1 MIKSNQKGQ
10 VALVLVL
17 IMTVVSALAVSLAS
31 RSTVDTR
38 IQQTES
44 ESVQALLFA
53 QTGLEQ
59 MIVNPDITSTA
70 PDENYL
76 AVKSDVG
83 MDGFSTAS
91 VDQGTTIEL
100 NLEGATASLTGFQV
114 YWKPDLENTGAQ
126 PSILVSLIND
136 TGEISDY
143 AYAYVAGDGFLVAE
157 DGASEGYEK
166 RTPVI
171 SLSSSVAKVRITVL
185 KTPSLLKIVPVGAI
199 GAAFPSQIK
208 SIKSVG
214 TVSSSDN
221 SVKYGLQY
229 DESTADSVP
238 AVFDYALF
246 SGGSIIQ

>member
-1 MIKSNQKGQ
+1 MINNNHKGQ

-70 PDENYL
+70 PSENYE

-83 MDGFSTAS
+83 MEGITTESIG
-91 VDQGTTIEL
+91 QGTMIEL
-100 NLEGATASLTGFQV
+100 NLTGALASLTGFRV
-114 YWKPDLENTGAQ
+114 YWKPDLNNVGGT
-126 PSILVSLIND
+126 PSVVISLIS
-136 TGEISDY
+136 TAGVITDY
-143 AYAYVAGDGFLVAE
+143 AYAYVAENGFLVAE
-157 DGASEGYEK
+157 DGASEGYAK

-171 SLSSSVAKVRITVL
+171 SISSSVAKARITVL
-185 KTPSLLKIVPVGAI
+185 KSSALLKIVPVGAL
-199 GAAFPSQIK
+199 GAVFPSQIK
-208 SIKSVG
+208 SIKSIG
-214 TVSSSDN
+214 TVTSNNN
-221 SVKYGLQY
+221 SVKYGLQF
-229 DESTADSVP
+229 DESSADSVP

>member
-1 MIKSNQKGQ
+1 MSKHKGQ
-10 VALVLVL
+10 AALVLVL

-59 MIVNPDITSTA
+59 MIVNPDITSTE
-70 PDENYL
+70 PDDNYL
-76 AVKSDVG
+76 AVKTDVG
-83 MDGFSTAS
+83 MEGLSTES
-91 VDQGTTIEL
+91 VGQGTSIEL
-100 NLEGATASLTGFQV
+100 NLEGASASLTGFRV
-114 YWKPDLENTGAQ
+114 YWKPDLDNAGQQ
-126 PSILVSLIND
+126 PSIVVSLIND
-136 TGEISDY
+136 SGEITDY
-143 AYAYVAGDGFLVAE
+143 AYAYVAGNGFLVAE
-157 DGASEGYEK
+157 DGVSEGYEK
-166 RTPVI
+166 RTPVVNI
-171 SLSSSVAKVRITVL
+171 SSSVAKVRITVL

-214 TVSSSDN
+214 TVSSGDN
-221 SVKYGLQY
+221 TVKYGLQY

>member
-1 MIKSNQKGQ
+1 MTIDNHKGQ

-44 ESVQALLFA
+44 ESVQALLYA

-59 MIVNPDITSTA
+59 MIVNPEILNTA
-70 PDENYL
+70 PDENFV

-83 MDGFSTAS
+83 MDGITTESIS
-91 VDQGTTIEL
+91 SGTTLEL
-100 NLEGATASLTGFQV
+100 NLTGATVSLTGFRV
-114 YWKPDLENTGAQ
+114 FWKPDLNNVGSQ
-126 PSILVSLIND
+126 PSIVVSLIST
-136 TGEISDY
+136 TGVITDY
-143 AYAYVAGDGFLVAE
+143 AYAYVAENGFLAAQ
-157 DGASEGYEK
+157 DGSSIGYDK
-166 RTPVI
+166 RTPII
-171 SLSSSVAKVRITVL
+171 SISSSVEKARITVL
-185 KTPSLLKIVPVGAI
+185 KSSALLKIVPYGAL

-208 SIKSVG
+208 SIKSIG
-214 TVSSSDN
+214 TVVSSNN

-229 DESTADSVP
+229 DESSADSVP